1 MKFKG
6 TKGELEMKF
15 MPGGI
20 CIGIGT
26 VGDYCQITANS
37 ILPESDEEYAK
48 EKEELEAN
56 MQLYASAP
64 ELLGALISVSECLNL
79 YAAQLGMHVEGSTMK
94 SDSDDIYGAITA
106 LNQSRE
112 AIEKALK

>member
-1 MKFKG
+1 MNWKG
-6 TKGELEMKF
+6 TKGVLEMKF

-37 ILPESDEEYAK
+37 ILPNSDEEYAK

-56 MQLYASAP
+56 MRLYATAP
-64 ELLGALISVSECLNL
+64 KLLAACFMAREELEFGGDWE
-79 YAAQLGMHVEGSTMK
+79 
-94 SDSDDIYGAITA
+94 TA
-106 LNQSRE
+106 KKVINE

>member
-6 TKGELEMKF
+6 TKGVLEMKF

-56 MQLYASAP
+56 MQLYAAAP
-64 ELLGALISVSECLNL
+64 NLINACNNAIYELELIN
-79 YAAQLGMHVEGSTMK
+79 GSK
-94 SDSDDIYGAITA
+94 EIAV
-106 LNQSRE
+106 LELRK

>member
-1 MKFKG
+1 MNWKG
-6 TKGELEMKF
+6 TKGVLEMKF

-37 ILPESDEEYAK
+37 ILPNSDEEYAK
-48 EKEELEAN
+48 EKEELESN
-56 MQLYASAP
+56 MQLYAAAP
-64 ELLGALISVSECLNL
+64 NLLNACKNAIKELELIN
-79 YAAQLGMHVEGSTMK
+79 GSK
-94 SDSDDIYGAITA
+94 EIAV
-106 LNQSRE
+106 LELRK

>member
-1 MKFKG
+1 MDNWKG
-6 TKGELEMKF
+6 TPGKLEIKF
-15 MPGGI
+15 MPGDI

-56 MQLYASAP
+56 MRLYAAAP
-64 ELLGALISVSECLNL
+64 ELLE
-79 YAAQLGMHVEGSTMK
+79 
-94 SDSDDIYGAITA
+94 A
-106 LNQSRE
+106 LNMFVDYCYGTELQESERFKKGKE

>member
-1 MKFKG
+1 MEFKG

-56 MQLYASAP
+56 MRLYASAP
-64 ELLGALISVSECLNL
+64 ELLKAL
-79 YAAQLGMHVEGSTMK
+79 Q
-94 SDSDDIYGAITA
+94 IYIGQIERSPNKFSWLEKRRIA
-106 LNQSRE
+106 E
-112 AIEKALK
+112 KAIEKALK

>member
-1 MKFKG
+1 MDNWKG
-6 TKGELEMKF
+6 TPGKLEIKF
-15 MPGGI
+15 MPGDI

-56 MQLYASAP
+56 MRLYAAAP
-64 ELLGALISVSECLNL
+64 ELLEALQI
-79 YAAQLGMHVEGSTMK
+79 YLGEIERSPNK
-94 SDSDDIYGAITA
+94 FSWLEKRRIA
-106 LNQSRE
+106 
-112 AIEKALK
+112 EKAIKKAIK

>member
-15 MPGGI
+15 MQGGI

-48 EKEELEAN
+48 EKEEIEAN
-56 MQLYASAP
+56 MQLYAAAP
-64 ELLGALISVSECLNL
+64 ELLKALQDLSN
-79 YAAQLGMHVEGSTMK
+79 ANQD
-94 SDSDDIYGAITA
+94 DSSWNYQASLDQAK
-106 LNQSRE
+106 N

>member
-6 TKGELEMKF
+6 TKGVLEMKF

-56 MQLYASAP
+56 MQLYAAAP
-64 ELLGALISVSECLNL
+64 ELLEVLMEAAIYFKANNVGDSTNTILNR
-79 YAAQLGMHVEGSTMK
+79 AK
-94 SDSDDIYGAITA
+94 
-106 LNQSRE
+106 N
-112 AIEKALK
+112 AIEKALKK

>member
-15 MPGGI
+15 MQGGI

-56 MQLYASAP
+56 MRLYATAP
-64 ELLGALISVSECLNL
+64 NLLNACKNAIKELELIN
-79 YAAQLGMHVEGSTMK
+79 GSK
-94 SDSDDIYGAITA
+94 EIAV
-106 LNQSRE
+106 LE
-112 AIEKALK
+112 LEKAIEKALK